1 MTEEIHPLLLCGGS
15 GTRLWPLSRK
25 SYPKQFT
32 RLTGAESLFQ
42 ASARRLS
49 GPGFAAP
56 VVITAGDYRFVVSEQ
71 LAGAETCAA
80 ATLIEPEGRN
90 TAPAILAGAL
100 ELHARAPGALMLVAP
115 SDHVIPDAAAF
126 RAAVQAAV
134 PAARAGQI
142 VTFGIRPDRPETGY
156 GWLALSEAPGAGFA
170 PVPQPLQ
177 GFVEKPDAAAA
188 QELLAGGMHLWNAGI
203 FLFSTDAILAAFET
217 HAPAMLAAVTRAF
230 DEAER
235 DLHFLRLAPGPW
247 ADCADISIDYAVM
260 EKASNLTVVPY
271 GGAWSDLGGWDAV
284 WRESSPDAAG
294 IVTSGPATAI
304 DCTGSLLRAEDSQ
317 QALVGIGLTDIIAV
331 AMPDAVLVAH
341 KDRAQDVKQAVT
353 ALKAQ
358 GAKQAETL
366 PRDYRPWGWFE
377 GIALG
382 ERFQVKRIHVHPG
395 AALSLQS
402 HHHRSEHW
410 IVVAGTAK
418 VTIDDKVQLVTENQ
432 SVYIPLGAVHR
443 MENPGKVPMIL
454 IEVQTGTYLG
464 EDDITR
470 YEDIYS
476 RGAGAKG

>member
-1 MTEEIHPLLLCGGS
+1 MAQDIHPLLLCGGS

-32 RLTGAESLFQ
+32 RLTGDESLFQ

-56 VVITAGDYRFVVSEQ
+56 AIITGSDYRFVVTEQ
-71 LAGAETCAA
+71 LAGVEIAAA

-115 SDHVIPDAAAF
+115 SDHVIPDADAF
-126 RAAVQAAV
+126 RDAVMAAV
-134 PAARAGQI
+134 PAAQAGQI
-142 VTFGIRPDRPETGY
+142 VTFGIRPDRAETGY
-156 GWLALSEAPGAGFA
+156 GWLRLSAAPEGDFA
-170 PVPQPLQ
+170 PLPQPLD
-177 GFVEKPDAAAA
+177 GFVEKPDAATA
-188 QELLAGGMHLWNAGI
+188 QALLSGGMHLWNAGI
-203 FLFSTDAILAAFET
+203 FLFSTEAILSAFET
-217 HAPAMLAAVTRAF
+217 YQPDMLAAVTRAF
-230 DEAER
+230 EAAER

-247 ADCADISIDYAVM
+247 TECDDISIDYAVM
-260 EKASNLTVVPY
+260 EKAANLTVVPY

-284 WRESSPDAAG
+284 WRESGPDAG
-294 IVTSGPATAI
+294 GVVTSGPATAI
-304 DCTGSLLRAEDSQ
+304 DCTDSLLRAEDDQ
-317 QALVGIGLTDIIAV
+317 QALVGIGLTDVIAV

-341 KDRAQDVKQAVT
+341 RSRAQDVKKAVE
-353 ALKAQ
+353 ALKKQ

-377 GIALG
+377 SLAMGG
-382 ERFQVKRIHVHPG
+382 RFQVKRIHVHPG

-410 IVVAGTAK
+410 IVVEGTAR
-418 VTIDDKVQLVTENQ
+418 VTIDGREQLVTENQ

-454 IEVQTGTYLG
+454 IEVQTGSYLG
-464 EDDITR
+464 EDDIIR
-470 YEDIYS
+470 YEDVYA
-476 RGAGAKG
+476 RGQGAKG